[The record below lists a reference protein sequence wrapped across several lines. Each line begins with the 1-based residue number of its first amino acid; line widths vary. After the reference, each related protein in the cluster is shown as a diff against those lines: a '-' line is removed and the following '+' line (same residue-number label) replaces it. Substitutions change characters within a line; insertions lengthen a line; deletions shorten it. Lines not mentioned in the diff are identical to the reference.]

1 MDVTELLDKKQEYIE
16 SINDARYKIA
26 ELRKTL
32 VDMKA
37 PLWEE
42 ATGTVDAKKDY
53 IKSQTSDIQ
62 KQIDEFEADIEWYY
76 NMIDVINQ
84 KLMYGDA
91 DL

>member
-84 KLMYGDA
+84 KLMYGDS

>member
-16 SINDARYKIA
+16 SINNARYKIA
-26 ELRKTL
+26 ELRKIL

-76 NMIDVINQ
+76 NMLQLVDDKLLYSGIDV
-84 KLMYGDA
+84 
-91 DL
+91 